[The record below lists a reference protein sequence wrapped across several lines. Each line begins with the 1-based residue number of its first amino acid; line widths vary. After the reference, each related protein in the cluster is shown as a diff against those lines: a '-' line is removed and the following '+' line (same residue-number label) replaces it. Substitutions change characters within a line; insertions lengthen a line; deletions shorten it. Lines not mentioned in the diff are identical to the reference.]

1 MFITLKELSSKTK
14 SIETDDSRLGDK
26 ELAAAR
32 TVSKFESL
40 IPLTDFKFLI
50 QKWLENISKIEWL
63 SFNLEEL

>member
-26 ELAAAR
+26 EFAA
-32 TVSKFESL
+32 TTTFSKFESL
-40 IPLTDFKFLI
+40 IPLTDFKLLI

-63 SFNLEEL
+63 SFNLEAL